1 MVSKATKRRRAATVA
16 GIELVL
22 ALLHRELDNFV
33 SVELLDEIT
42 RNELDRS
49 GVDLTYKQVL
59 NAIKPIG
66 RQLEKRQRR
75 LKNAGEH
82 GIRKGW

>member
-1 MVSKATKRRRAATVA
+1 MVSKATKKRRAATVA
-16 GIELVL
+16 GIELIL
-22 ALLHRELDNFV
+22 SLLQKNLDNFD
-33 SVELLDEIT
+33 SGELLDEIT

-49 GVDLTYKQVL
+49 GVDLTYAQVM
-59 NAIKPIG
+59 NATKPIR

-75 LKNAGEH
+75 LKDAGDH